1 MEEIKLKIKGLEKR
15 LASIEKNL
23 NLEGNT
29 KKIRQLEAESM
40 KSDFWTD
47 VLSAKK
53 TMQKIADL
61 QKEVN
66 EFRNIKHN
74 LTSLKELIDLA
85 KDSPKK
91 DATRKEL
98 EIEVDNLE
106 KTIEKLENAQ
116 FLSGPYDKS
125 DAILSIHAG
134 QGGVEAMD
142 WAAMLLRMY
151 LRYAENQRWT
161 TKLIEDTKGEE
172 AGIKSATIELSG
184 TNVYGILKKE
194 AGTHRL
200 VRQSPFN
207 ADALRQTSFALV
219 EVLPVIEE
227 EKAVEIKPDDLE
239 LETFRS
245 SAPGGQNVQK
255 VNSAVRIRHK
265 PSSIVVTCQSERSQS
280 QNRENAMKILVGKL
294 HIMQEQEQEALEKNI
309 KGPHKTASWGNQIR
323 SYVLH
328 PYKMVKDLR
337 TGYESGDPQKILDGG
352 LDGFI
357 EAEIR
362 FTPTDK

>member
-1 MEEIKLKIKGLEKR
+1 MDELKLKVSNLEKR
-15 LASIEKNL
+15 LGKIEKNL
-23 NLEGNT
+23 NLAEKT
-29 KKIRQLEAESM
+29 KEIRELEAESM

-47 VLSAKK
+47 VFSAKK
-53 TMQKIADL
+53 TMQKISNL
-61 QKEVN
+61 QKELADFTKLKEEV
-66 EFRNIKHN
+66 I
-74 LTSLKELIDLA
+74 SLKELIDLA
-85 KDSPKK
+85 SKSSDKETSKDDLEGEIKK
-91 DATRKEL
+91 TEERL
-98 EIEVDNLE
+98 
-106 KTIEKLENAQ
+106 EKLEVTL
-116 FLSGPYDKS
+116 FLSGQYDHEN
-125 DAILSIHAG
+125 AILSVHAG

-151 LRYAENQRWT
+151 LRYAEKSGWT
-161 TKLIEDTKGEE
+161 SELIEETKGEE
-172 AGIKSATIELSG
+172 AGVKSATVELRG
-184 TNVYGILKKE
+184 VKAYGMLKKE

-219 EVLPVIEE
+219 EVIPVIEG
-227 EKAVEIKPDDLE
+227 EKEIEIKPDDLE

-265 PSSIVVTCQSERSQS
+265 PSGLVVGCQSERSQA
-280 QNRENAMKILVGKL
+280 QNRENAMKILIGKL
-294 HIMQEQEQEALEKNI
+294 SKQKEQEQESLEKDL

-337 TGYESGDPQKILDGG
+337 TDFESSDPQKVLDGE

-357 EAEIR
+357 EAEVKLEK
-362 FTPTDK
+362 T